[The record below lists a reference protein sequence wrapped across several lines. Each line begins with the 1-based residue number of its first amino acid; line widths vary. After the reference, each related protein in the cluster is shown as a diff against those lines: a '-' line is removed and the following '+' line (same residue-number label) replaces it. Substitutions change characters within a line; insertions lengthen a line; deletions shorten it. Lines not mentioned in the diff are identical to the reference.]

1 MPYLELR
8 GVTKRFG
15 SVAALDDVTLELEPG
30 EFFSLLGPSG
40 CGKTTALRIVA
51 GFETPDQGGVVVDGK
66 DLTGTPPNRRD
77 MGMVFQAYSLFPNM
91 TARENVEFGLRMRGR
106 GAADRSKRARELLD
120 LVGLSEQ
127 EDRYSYQMS
136 GGQQQRVALARAL
149 AIEPKVLL
157 MDEPLSALDARVRVQ
172 LREEIR
178 RIQTE
183 LGITALYVTHDQ
195 EEALSISDRV
205 AVMSSGR
212 PEQVATPPEIY
223 GEPATPFVAEFVGT
237 MNRLESTVVDGGT
250 GRVRWG
256 TTELTVDA
264 ARGRANGDRVLV
276 LVRPESVT
284 LEPLPN
290 GEGPRDG
297 LSGQIVSTV
306 FLGPVTR
313 IRVGT
318 DDGGELSADVSS
330 SAAARLHV
338 GAPVVARFSAEQA
351 RVLELTS

>member
-8 GVTKRFG
+8 DVTKRFG
-15 SVAALDDVTLELEPG
+15 NVTALDDVTFELEQG
-30 EFFSLLGPSG
+30 EFFSMLGPSG

-51 GFETPDQGGVVVDGK
+51 GFESPDEGAVVVDGK
-66 DLTGTPPNRRD
+66 DLTRTPPNRRD

-91 TARENVEFGLRMRGR
+91 TARQNVEFGLRIRKR
-106 GAADRSKRARELLD
+106 SAEQRTDRAGELLD
-120 LVGLSEQ
+120 LVGLSALG
-127 EDRYSYQMS
+127 DRYPYQMS

-157 MDEPLSALDARVRVQ
+157 MDEPLSALDARVRVS

-205 AVMSSGR
+205 AVMNAGK
-212 PEQVATPPEIY
+212 PEQIAPPLEIY
-223 GEPATPFVAEFVGT
+223 AEPATPFVAEFVGT
-237 MNRLESTVVDGGT
+237 MNRLEATVGDSGSVRYGGAQL
-250 GRVRWG
+250 G
-256 TTELTVDA
+256 VDA
-264 ARGRANGDRVLV
+264 VRGRQNGERVLV

-284 LEPLPN
+284 VEPLS
-290 GEGPRDG
+290 EGDAPAG
-297 LSGQIVSTV
+297 ALSGRVLSGV

-313 IRVGT
+313 IKVETPEQGQI
-318 DDGGELSADVSS
+318 SADVP
-330 SAAARLHV
+330 SATAGRFNV
-338 GAPVVARFSAEQA
+338 GASVVARFDAAHA
-351 RVLELTS
+351 RVLDLTGE